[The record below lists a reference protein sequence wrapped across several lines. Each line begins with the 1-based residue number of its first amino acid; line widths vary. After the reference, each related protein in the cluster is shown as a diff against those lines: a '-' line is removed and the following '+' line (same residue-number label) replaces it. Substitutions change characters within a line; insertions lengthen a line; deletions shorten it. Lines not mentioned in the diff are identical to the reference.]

1 MHAIVHC
8 CDCCCPSVP
17 PQAQFRHSPPREVI
31 VFIVGGSTY
40 EESRSVHD
48 WNERNPHMRV
58 LLGGSAVLNSEM
70 FLAALTANVTAG
82 GAGSGKDDDVR

>member
-1 MHAIVHC
+1 MCEC
-8 CDCCCPSVP
+8 CRQSV
-17 PQAQFRHSPPREVI
+17 PQAQFLHSPPREVI

-58 LLGGSAVLNSEM
+58 LLGGSTVLNSEM
-70 FLAALTANVTAG
+70 FLAALTANMAG
-82 GAGSGKDDDVR
+82 GTGSGKDEDVR